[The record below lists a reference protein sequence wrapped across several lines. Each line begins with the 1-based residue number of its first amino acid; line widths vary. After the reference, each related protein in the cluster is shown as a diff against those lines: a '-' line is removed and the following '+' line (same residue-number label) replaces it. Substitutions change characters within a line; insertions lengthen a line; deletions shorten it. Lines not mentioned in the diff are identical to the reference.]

1 MSSERL
7 AVLRQMAANGT
18 ISNPEVAFEI
28 SVGLEGFCKMWEDE
42 ILPFISAGGSE
53 LRFVEGSYG
62 RGKTHMLRVLS
73 KIAEDHG
80 FLTCYTGCGSDTQ
93 PFESL
98 EVTYREVAKNL
109 RWLNQGDHI
118 LGLSRIIEQLDR
130 ASILGLKASNHV
142 VAPFRNLCT
151 AYHALH
157 NDASVPAQT
166 RTDLRELLAGNN
178 THRVVF
184 RELFRRSRNLPRPL
198 TKLGKRNSGHWLRSL
213 LSLPRQLGFKGLVVF
228 FDETGADLHLR
239 SASTRKRQEHMAN
252 LRNLIDHMAIGSL
265 PGCAVVYGVTHNL
278 LELAGEDYPALAQ
291 RIERTDEPGMWESR
305 KPNARAVWTPLDEL
319 TDPTPSNQV
328 FFQTLGHKL
337 VRLAH
342 SAGVVSKSG
351 AKIEEIIRTASAKME
366 RNAQSD
372 SIRQFV
378 KTVSSN
384 LLN

>member
-1 MSSERL
+1 MSSEKL

-18 ISNPEVAFEI
+18 ISDSEVAFEI
-28 SVGLEGFCKMWEDE
+28 SVGLEGFCKMWKDE
-42 ILPFISAGGSE
+42 ILPFIAAGGSE

-73 KIAEDHG
+73 KLAEDHG
-80 FLTCYTGCGSDTQ
+80 FLTCYTSCSGNSQ

-98 EVTYREVAKNL
+98 EATYREIAKNL
-109 RWLNQGDHI
+109 RWLNQRDHV
-118 LGLSRIIEQLDR
+118 LGLPRIIEQLDR
-130 ASILGLKASNHV
+130 ARILELRASNHI
-142 VAPFRNLCT
+142 VAPLRNLCS
-151 AYHALH
+151 AYHALQY
-157 NDASVPAQT
+157 DASHSKQT
-166 RTDLRELLAGNN
+166 RIDLRELLVGNN

-184 RELFRRSRNLPRPL
+184 RELFQRTPSLPRPL
-198 TKLGKRNSGHWLRSL
+198 TKLSKRNSGHWLRSL
-213 LSLPRQLGFKGLVVF
+213 LSIPRQLGFKGLVVF

-239 SASTRKRQEHMAN
+239 NASKRKRQEHMAN

-291 RIERTDEPGMWESR
+291 RIERTDEPDMWESR
-305 KPNARAVWTPLDEL
+305 KANARAVWTPLDEL
-319 TDPTPSNQV
+319 TDPTPSNGV

-337 VRLAH
+337 VRLAQ

-351 AKIEEIIRTASAKME
+351 AQIEEIIRTASAKME
-366 RNAQSD
+366 RNAQGD